1 VNSIHHPSRPSSH
14 APTIIY
20 LPRGPLLHTTYS
32 PLPTL
37 ALSAYATIISIH
49 YRLSADIPYP
59 TAIHDVLAGYDWIQ
73 KHLVQHDV
81 DLDSA
86 YPSSTTT
93 RIGVCGELIGGS
105 LATMLALT
113 ECRPRDSTISAAAV
127 GNPIA
132 DWTALFPSPERSES
146 ADARISEESLVQVRE
161 KLSSKPEHYHD
172 PFASP
177 LLFFRTPSTSL
188 PDPYNQGLPGLSL
201 DLPPDPYALGEDV
214 LAVPDRLRRSHRK
227 YPPAGSALRLPHMR
241 IEVGRQS
248 GIRQQGEDLEER
260 LLKSVKYW
268 EDEAYGAVGAEAL
281 KAKIRL
287 VEREGVGLW
296 GEKELADVGGWLGD
310 VLRR

>member
-1 VNSIHHPSRPSSH
+1 VNSIHHPSGPSSH

-32 PLPTL
+32 PVPTL
-37 ALSAYATIISIH
+37 ALSANATVISIH
-49 YRLSADIPYP
+49 YRLSADIRYP
-59 TAIHDVLAGYDWIQ
+59 TAIHDVLAGYDWVQ

-113 ECRPRDSTISAAAV
+113 ECRSRDATIGAAAV

-132 DWTALFPSPERSES
+132 DWTALFPPPERSES
-146 ADARISEESLVQVRE
+146 ADAPISEESLVQVRE
-161 KLSSKPEHYHD
+161 KLFSKPEHYHD

-177 LLFFRTPSTSL
+177 LLFFRTPSSSL
-188 PDPYNQGLPGLSL
+188 PDPYNQGLPGPSL

-214 LAVPDRLRRSHRK
+214 PAVPDRLRRSHRK

-248 GIRQQGEDLEER
+248 GIKQQGEDLAEC

-268 EDEAYGAVGAEAL
+268 EVEAHGAVGAEAL
-281 KAKIRL
+281 EAKIRL
-287 VEREGVGLW
+287 VEREGAGLW
-296 GEKELADVGGWLGD
+296 GVKELAHVGGWLGD